1 MSLSN
6 PSSEHRRESGSDFA
20 AGPSA
25 EDLNPVKVEKRI
37 QELVQSLSDALVEWR
52 ALFRAYKEADREFDR
67 AFAAAKISVS
77 SDVPYNDRGAHATL
91 KTMNERAAKDVAD
104 EAFKYSEHRL
114 DAIKKALSAWQS
126 LGKSITTAYQN
137 AGRIDGI

>member
-6 PSSEHRRESGSDFA
+6 PSGEHRSDFA

-52 ALFRAYKEADREFDR
+52 ELFRASKKADRDFDQ
-67 AFAAAKISVS
+67 AFALAKISVG
-77 SDVPYNDRGAHATL
+77 SDVPYNDRGQHALL
-91 KTMNERAAKDVAD
+91 KTMAQREAKDVAD
-104 EAFKYSEHRL
+104 EAFQYAERRL
-114 DAIKKALSAWQS
+114 DAVKKALSAWQS
-126 LGKSITTAYQN
+126 LSNSMRTAYQN